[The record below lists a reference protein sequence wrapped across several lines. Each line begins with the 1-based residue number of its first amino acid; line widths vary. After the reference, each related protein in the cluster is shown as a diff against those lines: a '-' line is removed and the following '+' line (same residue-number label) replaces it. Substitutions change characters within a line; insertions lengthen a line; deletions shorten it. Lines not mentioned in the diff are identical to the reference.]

1 MRGSGILYRAMDA
14 RSNNRDV
21 ASNLITTAEFMR
33 VLARDLDAMW
43 VDELPEDARARAAL
57 RARIRD
63 LLHHLDA
70 DRQALSDI
78 LTAALE

>member
-1 MRGSGILYRAMDA
+1 MEA
-14 RSNNRDV
+14 RSTTRDI
-21 ASNLITTAEFMR
+21 ASSLITTAEFMR
-33 VLARDLDAMW
+33 ILARDLDA
-43 VDELPEDARARAAL
+43 VPVEQLPPDARARAAL

-78 LTAALE
+78 LAAALE